1 MNSNLLKILLRLVL
15 ELLFPGIAYRKIQSQ
30 VYAINHLVDLVKT
43 IIVMC
48 RDYRPS
54 IVISLVVNVR
64 IVLSQNFFI
73 CTKNS
78 NNLER

>member
-1 MNSNLLKILLRLVL
+1 MNSNFLKILIRLVL

-30 VYAINHLVDLVKT
+30 FYATNHLVNLVKT

-54 IVISLVVNVR
+54 IVISLVVNGRV
-64 IVLSQNFFI
+64 IFSQTFLFAQKTVTI
-73 CTKNS
+73 
-78 NNLER
+78 